1 MLRDEDEKREMTI
14 ARLIDCLGEN
24 DPDPEGE
31 DTEVLVRLDK
41 EDNTI
46 DFLSESIFFEYAVG
60 GEKVIAFR
68 LTDFAGAGDAAEKS
82 KIIKTK
88 QLCH

>member
-1 MLRDEDEKREMTI
+1 MTI

-46 DFLSESIFFEYAVG
+46 DFLSESIFFEYTVG
-60 GEKVIAFR
+60 GEKVIAFP
-68 LTDFAGAGDAAEKS
+68 LNG
-82 KIIKTK
+82 
-88 QLCH
+88 LCRGWRCGRKE